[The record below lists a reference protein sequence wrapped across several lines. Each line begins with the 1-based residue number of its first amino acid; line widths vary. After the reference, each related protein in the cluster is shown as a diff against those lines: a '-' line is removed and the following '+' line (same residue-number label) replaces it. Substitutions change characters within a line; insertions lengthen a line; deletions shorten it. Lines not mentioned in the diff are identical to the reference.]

1 MSETARRIVLPGIST
16 RAWEHPADRGAL
28 VALRKLRG
36 FDLVLRRIS
45 AFMDERVVR
54 MNLLASAVKVTPRQF
69 TRVHTLLAEAARS
82 LDLAD
87 LPETF
92 VVASPY
98 LNAMTIGMDAPKI
111 VINSAL
117 VDLCDDDELRF
128 VLGHELG
135 HAMSGHAVYRTLLMN
150 LVLLGKA
157 TMGLPVVWGVRVITY
172 ALEEWSRKSELSCDR
187 AGLLATQDVSA
198 AMRVHMKTASGGRID
213 DLDTGEFLAQAREFD
228 ATDDVRDSL
237 VKWLMLDGASHPFSV
252 VRAGEL
258 QRWVDSGEYAKI
270 LTGEYVRRD
279 DDNSARLSDEAKAAA
294 DSYAESFRSS
304 EDVSSKLF
312 TDLADGVGN
321 VAGWFGTKFSDLT
334 RPREGGAGDRGR
346 TDSDTHGGGRR
357 DKGQWRNHSNYD
369 DFDG

>member
-1 MSETARRIVLPGIST
+1 MSAPARRIVLSSIST

-36 FDLVLRRIS
+36 FDMVLRQIS

-69 TRVHTLLAEAARS
+69 TRVHALMSEAARS
-82 LDLAD
+82 LDLET
-87 LPETF
+87 LPEAF

-98 LNAMTIGMDAPKI
+98 LNAMTIGMDSPKI

-117 VDLCDDDELRF
+117 IDLCDDDELRF

-150 LVLLGKA
+150 LVLLGRA

-187 AGLLATQDVSA
+187 AGLLATQDVA
-198 AMRVHMKTASGGRID
+198 AAQRVHMKTASGGRLD

-228 ATDDVRDSL
+228 ATEDVRDSL
-237 VKWLMLDGASHPFSV
+237 VKWLMLDGTSHPFSV

-270 LTGEYVRRD
+270 LTGDYARRD
-279 DDNSARLSDEAKAAA
+279 DDRSARLSDEAKAAA
-294 DSYAESFRSS
+294 DSYAESFRTS
-304 EDVSSKLF
+304 EDMSSKFF
-312 TDLADGVGN
+312 TDLVDGAGS
-321 VAGWFGTKFSDLT
+321 VAGWFGNKFSDLT
-334 RPREGGAGDRGR
+334 RPRDDNRGGDSKPGSPPRGP
-346 TDSDTHGGGRR
+346 GGRWR
-357 DKGQWRNHSNYD
+357 DHSNYD
-369 DFDG
+369 DLDN